1 MKIIPSIDLIAGK
14 CVRLY
19 RGDYDRVTEYSDNPL
34 AVAKAFEEAGAEYL
48 HLVDLDGA
56 LKGNVKNEELVRKII
71 GETKLRVELGGGIR
85 SFEAAKKWLDLGV
98 ARVILG
104 SVAVS
109 RVEVL
114 KSLVDVYGPERIIAG
129 IDALGGMVAISGWKE
144 VTDLRAADYS
154 YTLQKFGV
162 REIIYTDIA
171 KDGALTGINLPEIK
185 GMIDTGVQITASG
198 GVTSL
203 ADLLALKEAGCVGA
217 IIGKA
222 LYTGTIDLKEALAV

>member
-114 KSLVDVYGPERIIAG
+114 KSLVDVYGPEKIIAG

-144 VTDLRAADYS
+144 ITDLRAADYS